1 MAAVIPFEQSSVF
14 FDGVFSEPRLNHP
27 EGLAIDPDGNVW
39 CGGEEGEIYRIA
51 ADGSRIELIA
61 TTGGFTLGMAFDGQ
75 GRLYTCDLKHAAVFR
90 LDPASGQLSQF
101 ATGDGTARMK
111 IPNVPVV
118 DPQRGC
124 LYVSDS
130 HDFHQAGP
138 GVWRFSLESGAGTLW
153 YDRPLRFANGMAL
166 AADRS
171 TLYVAETFARRVAAI
186 PIDADGRAG
195 EASVFLE
202 DIPGLPDGLVLDSD
216 GRLYVCC
223 YEPSRVCRAD
233 PAHLDRGVEILID
246 DPQAH
251 MLCHPT
257 NGAFRGTELFTSNL
271 GRWHITRTEV
281 GARGLP
287 LP

>member
-27 EGLAIDPDGNVW
+27 EGLAVDGAGNIW

-51 ADGSRIELIA
+51 DDGSSIELIA
-61 TTGGFTLGMAFDGQ
+61 STGGFTLGMAFDGQ

-90 LDPASGQLSQF
+90 LDPVSRALAQF
-101 ATGDGTARMK
+101 ATGDGTRSMRV
-111 IPNVPVV
+111 PNVPVV
-118 DPQRGC
+118 DVQRNC

-138 GVWRFSLESGAGTLW
+138 GVWRFDLDTGAGTLW
-153 YDRPLRFANGMAL
+153 YDRSLRFANGMAL
-166 AADRS
+166 SADRG
-171 TLYVAETFARRVAAI
+171 TLYVAETFARRVTAI
-186 PIDADGRAG
+186 PIGSDGEAG
-195 EASVFLE
+195 EARVLLH
-202 DIPGLPDGLVLDSD
+202 DIPGLPDGLVLDD
-216 GRLYVCC
+216 EGRLYVCC
-223 YEPSRVCRAD
+223 YEPSRVCRATPD
-233 PAHLDRGVEILID
+233 GQIEILID
-246 DPQAH
+246 DPEAH

>member
-27 EGLAIDPDGNVW
+27 EGVTIDADGNVW
-39 CGGEEGEIYRIA
+39 CGGEEGEIFRIS
-51 ADGSRIELIA
+51 ADGLQIELIA
-61 TTGGFTLGMAFDGQ
+61 STGGFTLGMAFDRQ
-75 GRLYTCDLKHAAVFR
+75 GRLYTCDLKHAVVFR
-90 LDPASGQLSQF
+90 LDPSSGELGMF
-101 ATGDGTARMK
+101 AAGDGDTRIK

-118 DPQRGC
+118 DPQRNC

-130 HDFHQAGP
+130 HNFQQAGP
-138 GVWRFSLESGAGTLW
+138 GVWRFDLETGVGGLW

-166 AADRS
+166 SPDRG
-171 TLYVAETFARRVAAI
+171 TLYVAETFARRVTAI
-186 PIDADGRAG
+186 PIGGDGRAG
-195 EASVFLE
+195 EAWVFLQ
-202 DIPGLPDGLVLDSD
+202 DIPGLPDGLVLDED

-233 PAHLDRGVEILID
+233 ASGQQLEILID
-246 DPQAH
+246 DPEAH

>member
-27 EGLAIDPDGNVW
+27 EGLAIDRDGNVW
-39 CGGEEGEIYRIA
+39 CGGEEGEIFRIA

-61 TTGGFTLGMAFDGQ
+61 STGGFTLGMAFDQQ

-90 LDPASGQLSQF
+90 LDPASRELTKF
-101 ATGDGTARMK
+101 ATGDGSARIK

-118 DPQRGC
+118 DSQRNC

-130 HDFHQAGP
+130 HDFQQAGP
-138 GVWRFSLESGAGTLW
+138 GIWRFDLETGAGGLW
-153 YDRPLRFANGMAL
+153 YDRSLRFANGMAL
-166 AADRS
+166 SADRG
-171 TLYVAETFARRVAAI
+171 TLYVAETFARRVTAI
-186 PIDADGRAG
+186 PIGADGATG
-195 EASVFLE
+195 EARVFVDAL
-202 DIPGLPDGLVLDSD
+202 PGLPDGLVLDTD

-223 YEPSRVCRAD
+223 YEPSRVCRVSPD
-233 PAHLDRGVEILID
+233 GQTEILID
-246 DPQAH
+246 DPEAH

-281 GARGLP
+281 GARGVP